1 MGDYALLLAVLVSLL
16 VGFVVG
22 KVSER
27 YRLQQGQLVDRRKVR
42 GSPHYLQGLNF
53 LISGQLDHAIE
64 EFQRAAALNLDG
76 VEVPIVLG
84 NLYREKGQVGRAIQ
98 THQQILQ
105 RPRLSPHEHSY
116 VLLCLGFDY
125 RHGGF
130 VDRALETF
138 REVLRL
144 DPQNRD
150 ALANLEKLHADQ
162 HQWQEAYEIRQ
173 RLAAASPPD
182 EQTRHRSILA
192 FLENELGREALKRLD
207 YQEATRCF
215 EAALDRDPVT
225 VPAYLNLGDV
235 RFHEGDLSGAINWWE
250 RLIRVSPD
258 RSYLAFDRLASAHA
272 QMGTKDR
279 FAGLC
284 REIIAGNPQDWRARL
299 ALARHL
305 TTAGQPQQAF
315 DLVLEALATNP
326 YPVTLHQAAWQIL
339 SQLDLAPAQ
348 VERYVAA
355 NRDAVFFQDP
365 HLCVRC
371 HYRSTEL
378 LWQCPHC
385 HEWNTFVEER
395 ITPSRDEGEWL
406 SQPGR

>member
-1 MGDYALLLAVLVSLL
+1 MSEYALLLAVLVSLL

-22 KVSER
+22 KVAER

-105 RPRLSPHEHSY
+105 RPRLSPREHSY

-125 RHGGF
+125 RRGGF
-130 VDRALETF
+130 VDRALEAF
-138 REVLRL
+138 REVLKL

-162 HQWQEAYEIRQ
+162 HQWKDAYEIRQ

-182 EQTRHRSILA
+182 QQARHRSILA
-192 FLENELGREALKRLD
+192 FLENELGRDALKRMD
-207 YQEATRCF
+207 YAEATRWF
-215 EAALDRDPVT
+215 RAALEREPAT

-235 RFHEGDLSGAINWWE
+235 RFHEGDLAGAANWWE
-250 RLIRVSPD
+250 RLIRVAPD
-258 RSYLAFDRLASAHA
+258 RAYLAFDRLASAYA
-272 QMGTKDR
+272 QMGTRDR
-279 FAGLC
+279 FAALC
-284 REIIAGNPQDWRARL
+284 REIVDGNPQDWRARL
-299 ALARHL
+299 ALARHV
-305 TTAGQPQQAF
+305 AADGDPHQAF
-315 DLVLEALATNP
+315 DLVLEALAINP
-326 YPVTLHQAAWQIL
+326 SPVTLHQAAWQIL
-339 SQLDLAPAQ
+339 SSLRFEPRQ
-348 VERYVAA
+348 VERYMTA
-355 NRDAVFFQDP
+355 NREAVFFQDP
-365 HLCVRC
+365 HVCVRC
-371 HYRSTEL
+371 RYRSTEL

-385 HEWNTFVEER
+385 HEWSTFVEER
-395 ITPSRDEGEWL
+395 LTPARDEGEWL
-406 SQPGR
+406 NQPGR